1 MVTDSQRSTVRPE
14 ASLHPWCVNLTSFG
28 ELFIWSAPAAEWLR
42 RHCRIVGRASFS
54 TNQTAKIAGPSS
66 VPTQLPVRLSIEELI
81 TLLHEG
87 IIHGLRRTRP
97 ISASVTPTED
107 QLEVFRNSLSRNSE
121 ETQEILLVKRRINA
135 TGFYSQ
141 LINGLEVRRKRQVS
155 RAPLTVNDDD
165 TSSGCSVRQR
175 RRALREQKKR
185 RKWDDCSE
193 RLNSTTETL
202 SEEEKKECFEQL
214 LNVDDD
220 VPEQPTVDN
229 LLRQY
234 AIGRL
239 EPLFNPDVACPPEE
253 NWRSCVPQHLPR
265 ATPEQW
271 ERADEVSLIPLPV
284 EVKSHGLIA
293 ILKWTVGIMKSHKSQ
308 SASEAFPQSSICNLD
323 VRQLIRCLV
332 FADLWSKGVF
342 ITTSSIKMGGDFL
355 VYPGDPLIYHAS
367 HVVLTA
373 LPEEPLSA
381 RQLAACMRL
390 TNSVRKSLVLAT
402 IPSVVQHLGNEQK
415 ELKEPSD
422 QVLYITIRWTN
433 WINRV

>member
-1 MVTDSQRSTVRPE
+1 MVTGSQSSTVRPE
-14 ASLHPWCVNLTSFG
+14 TSLYPWCVNLTSFG
-28 ELFIWSAPAAEWLR
+28 ELLIWSAPAVEWLR
-42 RHCRIVGRASFS
+42 RHCRIVGRASLS
-54 TNQTAKIAGPSS
+54 TNQTAKNAGSSS

-81 TLLHEG
+81 ILLHEG
-87 IIHGLRRTRP
+87 IVHGLRRTRP
-97 ISASVTPTED
+97 ISATVTPTDE
-107 QLEVFRNSLSRNSE
+107 QLEVFHNSLSRNSE
-121 ETQEILLVKRRINA
+121 EMQEILLVKRRINA

-155 RAPLTVNDDD
+155 RAAHTVDNDD

-185 RKWDDCSE
+185 RKLDDCSE
-193 RLNSTTETL
+193 RLNPTTETL

-214 LNVDDD
+214 VNVDD
-220 VPEQPTVDN
+220 VSEQPTVDN
-229 LLRQY
+229 LLRRY
-234 AIGRL
+234 AIGRM
-239 EPLFNPDVACPPEE
+239 EPLFNPDVACPAEQ

-271 ERADEVSLIPLPV
+271 ERADEASLIPLPV

-293 ILKWTVGIMKSHKSQ
+293 ILKWTISVMKSNKSD
-308 SASEAFPQSSICNLD
+308 SASGTPPESSIWNLD

-342 ITTSSIKMGGDFL
+342 ITTSSMKMGGDFL
-355 VYPGDPLIYHAS
+355 VYPGDPLVYHAS

-381 RQLAACMRL
+381 RQLAARMRL

-402 IPSVVQHLGNEQK
+402 VPSVVQHLGNEQK
-415 ELKEPSD
+415 ELKESSF

-433 WINRV
+433 WINRL